1 MLRLLRKAD
10 RLKQEY
16 RFQYEGGG
24 MPLKSLMIKGKEYH
38 ANKITKIVMEE
49 GTVSIMYIPNAMSR
63 ERER

>member
-1 MLRLLRKAD
+1 
-10 RLKQEY
+10 
-16 RFQYEGGG
+16 

-63 ERER
+63 ERKITAKFKDVEFVNKDNG